1 MPLRNHILSECSQVP
16 QETKEYWQQQFAG
29 QQASSTSGE
38 AAVVAGVKRKA
49 KQQDM
54 RRHLPHSSW
63 ALTASEQQEVN
74 FHLLRFIV
82 TANLAFVQANNPHLH
97 AALVKLR
104 PQYNVPSPS
113 TFSQVLLDQEYLAV
127 MMKLK
132 DKISVSQNITLA
144 VDGWSDAMK
153 RSIIAFVLQFPDRT
167 ARLLESHEASIDK
180 HTGEFLAGEHR

>member
-1 MPLRNHILSECSQVP
+1 
-16 QETKEYWQQQFAG
+16 
-29 QQASSTSGE
+29 
-38 AAVVAGVKRKA
+38 VVAGVKRKA
-49 KQQDM
+49 KQQDI

-97 AALVKLR
+97 AALAKLR

-113 TFSQVLLDQEYLAV
+113 TFNQLLDQEYLAV
-127 MMKLK
+127 MIKLK
-132 DKISVSQNITLA
+132 DKISSSQNMTLS
-144 VDGWSDAMK
+144 VDAWTDAMK

-167 ARLLESHEASIDK
+167 ARLLESCEASIDK
-180 HTGEFLAGEHR
+180 HTGEFLAGEHC